1 MNGEKICCC
10 FPTWIKIPL
19 HIELDVTY
27 YKKCNEKPHPHPD
40 SELKNSNVNTFI
52 KG

>member
-10 FPTWIKIPL
+10 FPTCVKIPL
-19 HIELDVTY
+19 SIELDITY
-27 YKKCNEKPHPHPD
+27 YKKCNEKPHPHPHSD
-40 SELKNSNVNTFI
+40 SESKNSNTFI